1 MLQKSGRL
9 VLWEAMFILELH
21 SAETQG
27 YLGNHVDLSVNYL
40 QNSNH
45 PAQYLGEENYAAVTE
60 LSVKN
65 KNILSHVLT

>member
-1 MLQKSGRL
+1 
-9 VLWEAMFILELH
+9 
-21 SAETQG
+21 
-27 YLGNHVDLSVNYL
+27 VDLSVNYL